1 MTIASTVYDE
11 AVLTQVGQ
19 WVRVQFP
26 DGTVV
31 RVIGRLTDDREAQR
45 EIIRAA
51 SGGLL

>member
-1 MTIASTVYDE
+1 MTVASTVYDE
-11 AVLTQVGQ
+11 TVLTQVGQ
-19 WVRVQFP
+19 WVRVEFP

-45 EIIRAA
+45 EIVRAA

>member
-1 MTIASTVYDE
+1 MTVASTVYDE
-11 AVLTQVGQ
+11 TKLTQVGQ

-45 EIIRAA
+45 EIVRAA
-51 SGGLL
+51 SGGVV